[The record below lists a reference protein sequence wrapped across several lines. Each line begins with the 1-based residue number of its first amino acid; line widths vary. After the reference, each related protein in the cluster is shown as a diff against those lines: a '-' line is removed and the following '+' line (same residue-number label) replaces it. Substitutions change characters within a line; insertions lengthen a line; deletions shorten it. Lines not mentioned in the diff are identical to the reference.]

1 MAEETSKKEETFRL
15 EEGFEKIEQLL
26 EKLSDR
32 EVSLE
37 DSFSL
42 YQEGMELLKQCNARI
57 EHVEKQML
65 AIDEEGQTHEFFR
78 GTEGE
83 DTTNGRDHKGVAS
96 AGERTAAGDH
106 GSDELQRAGRRQE
119 APPAAHAGD
128 LPDVRRKRGYD
139 PSVYGGHGDDPHLFS
154 GA

>member
-65 AIDEEGQTHEFFR
+65 AIDEEGQTHEFF
-78 GTEGE
+78 
-83 DTTNGRDHKGVAS
+83 
-96 AGERTAAGDH
+96 
-106 GSDELQRAGRRQE
+106 
-119 APPAAHAGD
+119 
-128 LPDVRRKRGYD
+128 
-139 PSVYGGHGDDPHLFS
+139 
-154 GA
+154 

>member
-65 AIDEEGQTHEFFR
+65 AIDEEGQTHEF
-78 GTEGE
+78 
-83 DTTNGRDHKGVAS
+83 S
-96 AGERTAAGDH
+96 
-106 GSDELQRAGRRQE
+106 
-119 APPAAHAGD
+119 
-128 LPDVRRKRGYD
+128 
-139 PSVYGGHGDDPHLFS
+139 
-154 GA
+154 